1 MKDKAVSGKCCCQSF
16 SVPFSYPVHF
26 TRNLFDLNNPLLCD
40 VLNRLAE
47 NRCHR
52 AIVYADE
59 GAVSAHPALG
69 SRIAAYF
76 EKHAQ
81 SMELCSQPQV
91 IPGGERIK
99 ENWDAVHRIIKEI
112 GEQRLDRQS
121 YVIAIGGGAVLDAV
135 GFAAAIVH
143 RGLRLIRVPTT
154 TLAQNDAGI
163 GVKNSINELGQKN
176 FIGTFAP
183 PFAVLNDADFLTTLD
198 FDHWIAG
205 IAEAFKVAIIKD
217 ADFFAFL
224 LQNAEEFRNR
234 NLERMEESVY
244 RCAVLHLDHIRS
256 NGDPFEFGSARPLDF
271 GHWAAHKLESMS
283 GYRIGHG
290 QAVAIGIC
298 MDAYAAMTQ
307 GLLDKTEM
315 QQILEGFVRT
325 GLPVWHPLLER
336 EGKDG
341 LPEISEG
348 IESFREHLGGQLT
361 LTLPKGIGNKIE
373 VHDMDRKIVAESIR
387 FLQKR
392 HAQTKGNSVQ

>member
-1 MKDKAVSGKCCCQSF
+1 MKDKAVSGTCCFQSF

-26 TRNLFDLNNPLLCD
+26 TRNLFDLDNPLLCA
-40 VLNRLAE
+40 VLNRLEE
-47 NRCHR
+47 NRRHR

-59 GAVSAHPALG
+59 GVSLAHPALG

-76 EKHAQ
+76 ENHAQ

-99 ENWDAVHRIIKEI
+99 ENWDAVHRIIGEI

-121 YVIAIGGGAVLDAV
+121 YVMAIGGGAVLDAV

-224 LQNAEEFRNR
+224 LQNAEGVSEP
-234 NLERMEESVY
+234 ESGTHG
-244 RCAVLHLDHIRS
+244 RGGL
-256 NGDPFEFGSARPLDF
+256 PLCGLF
-271 GHWAAHKLESMS
+271 IWIIS
-283 GYRIGHG
+283 
-290 QAVAIGIC
+290 
-298 MDAYAAMTQ
+298 AAM
-307 GLLDKTEM
+307 G
-315 QQILEGFVRT
+315 IL
-325 GLPVWHPLLER
+325 
-336 EGKDG
+336 
-341 LPEISEG
+341 
-348 IESFREHLGGQLT
+348 
-361 LTLPKGIGNKIE
+361 
-373 VHDMDRKIVAESIR
+373 
-387 FLQKR
+387 
-392 HAQTKGNSVQ
+392 